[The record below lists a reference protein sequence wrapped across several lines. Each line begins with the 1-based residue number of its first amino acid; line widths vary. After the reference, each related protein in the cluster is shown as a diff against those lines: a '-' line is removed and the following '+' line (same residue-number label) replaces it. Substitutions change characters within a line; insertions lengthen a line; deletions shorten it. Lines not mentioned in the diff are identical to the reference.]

1 MKNKHFKGT
10 KDQSLPDMKPV
21 IEKDNSNVNI
31 HLAFITNCGGGQAYR
46 SQICQVHPLAVN
58 CYGPSINPMKMAEI
72 VTHEM
77 GHVLGNIKQIDIF
90 KTLKNMSCSMFNVHI
105 KITNRNE
112 TR

>member
-1 MKNKHFKGT
+1 MQIKHFKENSS
-10 KDQSLPDMKPV
+10 QSLPEMKPV
-21 IEKDNSNVNI
+21 IENDNSSINI
-31 HLAFITNCGGGQAYR
+31 HLAFINHCNGGRAYR

-77 GHVLGNIKQIDIF
+77 GHVLGNIKQIYIF
-90 KTLKNMSCSMFNVHI
+90 KTLKNRSLNM